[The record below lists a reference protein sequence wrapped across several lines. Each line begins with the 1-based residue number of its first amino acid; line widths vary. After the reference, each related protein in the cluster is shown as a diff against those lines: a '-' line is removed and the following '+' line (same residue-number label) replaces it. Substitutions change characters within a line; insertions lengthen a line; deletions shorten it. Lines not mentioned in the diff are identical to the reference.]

1 MLIKRLQLL
10 WTRPSS
16 GFTLLEVLI
25 TIVVLSIAATAIMG
39 VFINLGK
46 SSADPMIQQQA
57 TSIAEAY
64 MEEILSKSFADPVV
78 AETGGPEAGEVR
90 STYNDI
96 QDYDGLT
103 DVGAR
108 NQNNQPIDGLSA
120 YSVSVIVTGRTLTGS
135 ATTIP
140 ATDSMRIDI
149 SVSHPA
155 ISPVTLS
162 GFRTN
167 Y

>member
-64 MEEILSKSFADPVV
+64 MEEILSKSFVDPVV